1 MVILLHGS
9 IHHNPSLFEMSSNDH
24 IVLCV
29 ANPQQ
34 KLYNTMAH
42 LVLHPWSVAK
52 SSSLSIHLNQ
62 YTKKYL
68 ALKWEAFCYFSNYKC
83 QLIYEML

>member
-29 ANPQQ
+29 ANPQL

-52 SSSLSIHLNQ
+52 SS
-62 YTKKYL
+62 
-68 ALKWEAFCYFSNYKC
+68 
-83 QLIYEML
+83 